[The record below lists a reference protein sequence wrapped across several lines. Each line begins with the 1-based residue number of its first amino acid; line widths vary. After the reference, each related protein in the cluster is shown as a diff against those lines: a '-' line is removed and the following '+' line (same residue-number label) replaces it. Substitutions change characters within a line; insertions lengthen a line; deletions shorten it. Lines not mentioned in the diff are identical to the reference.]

1 MKKSIFG
8 LVLITM
14 LVGIFIVNVFQ
25 EVRKNKE
32 NAREL
37 EENITQI
44 ASVEGS
50 IAPNS
55 EGLSEGDAPP
65 DFELKTLEGKTIR
78 LSDYKGKKVILNF
91 WASWCPPCK
100 AEMPHMET
108 YYKTNAK
115 KQNIEIIAV
124 NLTNLER
131 GSNKLEQVKN
141 FVKDYRLTF
150 QIPLDE
156 NGDVGRTYQTL
167 SIPTSYMID
176 SNGLINKKIIGP
188 MDGEMI
194 EKLVK
199 EMD

>member
-1 MKKSIFG
+1 
-8 LVLITM
+8 M